1 MGDCGFCAYIPRE
14 RVMAVCEWALAKV
27 GEMRREKDRAFLR
40 EQARRRNCRR
50 RLVRMRPL
58 SGDEVHRRLMQET
71 DSLGFSRH
79 DYPWRCWRERE
90 FKELLTLA
98 RDASGGVRVSGRD
111 WHDMLQWCEGN
122 GWRDKEHRLFETAG
136 DPRLDTD
143 PDMACE

>member
-1 MGDCGFCAYIPRE
+1 MGDCGFCAYVPRE

-40 EQARRRNCRR
+40 EQARRRNCWR

-79 DYPWRCWRERE
+79 NYPWRCWRERVQGVADPRPRRVRRRPRE
-90 FKELLTLA
+90 RKGLA
-98 RDASGGVRVSGRD
+98 RHVAVVRG
-111 WHDMLQWCEGN
+111 Q
-122 GWRDKEHRLFETAG
+122 RLARQG
-136 DPRLDTD
+136 AP
-143 PDMACE
+143 AA